1 MVLLQGTRWRF
12 VSVFFHLWL
21 PDWLS
26 FMKGRHTE
34 VIEGL
39 QSADDEWI
47 VKERDGLLNSRLKE
61 LQPIIYIYIYIYTW
75 AGILSV
81 DNVRPHPY

>member
-1 MVLLQGTRWRF
+1 MAFCGKRV
-12 VSVFFHLWL
+12 VFFHLWL

-39 QSADDEWI
+39 QLVDDEWI
-47 VKERDGLLNSRLKE
+47 VKERDGTA
-61 LQPIIYIYIYIYTW
+61 QQ
-75 AGILSV
+75 
-81 DNVRPHPY
+81 